1 MRSPAT
7 QASPIAGRWGAVV
20 VTRRSVAELDLLDRR
35 LGRDLAL
42 DYLETAGMFEDAE
55 LRTRRRSVGRPVPD
69 TDLTVVG
76 GVEAATQSFANRL
89 KTHKGELAPLGHP
102 EYGSRHHEL
111 IGEPNNERNR
121 NLVKL
126 YVLQAL
132 RHEPRIAEVLECAVR
147 AAHDPAREQV
157 RIELTVRL
165 IDEHEPLNLVVPFSF
180 GGVG

>member
-1 MRSPAT
+1 M
-7 QASPIAGRWGAVV
+7 
-20 VTRRSVAELDLLDRR
+20 TRRSIAELDLLQRR

-42 DYLETAGMFEDAE
+42 DYLETGGYFEDAE
-55 LRTRRRSVGRPVPD
+55 LRTQRRMVDRPVPVA
-69 TDLTVVG
+69 DLSVVS

-89 KTHKGELAPLGHP
+89 KTHMGELAPLGHP

-132 RHEPRIAEVLECAVR
+132 RHEPRIAEVLECVVR
-147 AAHDPAREQV
+147 AAHQPARDQV
-157 RIELTVRL
+157 RIEITVRL
-165 IDEHEPLNLVVPFSF
+165 IDHDDPLNLVVPFSF
-180 GGVG
+180 AGPDDAPAGATAGTGATGGTP